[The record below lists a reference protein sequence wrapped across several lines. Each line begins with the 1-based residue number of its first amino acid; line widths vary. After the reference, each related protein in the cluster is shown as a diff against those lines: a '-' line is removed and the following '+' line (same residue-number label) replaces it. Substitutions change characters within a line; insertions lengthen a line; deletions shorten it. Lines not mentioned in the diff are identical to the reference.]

1 MSTDNRSFVNKLLP
15 ELVLTVCLVLLLAI
29 TTKEMLEKGFQ
40 AWAAESKAVELFAT
54 FSLCS

>member
-1 MSTDNRSFVNKLLP
+1 MNKLLP

-40 AWAAESKAVELFAT
+40 AWAAESKAVEVFAT